1 MAIVP
6 LLFSQLSSL
15 LLIAIIGYAAVKKGI
30 MKASECKPISTLL
43 IYVIIPSSI
52 IKALQLP
59 LSEEKIHGFGIAVI
73 FAIAVHLFWLVLTT
87 FLGKATSLD
96 GTARASLMYTNSG
109 NLIFPLVASVFG
121 EEYVFYACMYNA
133 VQQFFVWTHGMALM
147 SGKRRITL
155 RQVLLNINILSVA
168 IGMTLFFFQIILPPI
183 IQNTMGMLAGMIG
196 PLSMLVTGMVMA
208 EKDLSGLFHSTKVWL
223 ICIGRLFV
231 FPFFVTLLV
240 MATGFLKT
248 HPGELFL
255 FQIGMLA
262 VCAPPATLL
271 TQFAVM
277 FRKDAF
283 LAGSVNLISMVLCVI
298 TMPLLIALFTYLAG

>member
-59 LSEEKIHGFGIAVI
+59 LSEEKVHGFGIAVI

-133 VQQFFVWTHGMALM
+133 VQQFFIWTH
-147 SGKRRITL
+147 RH
-155 RQVLLNINILSVA
+155 
-168 IGMTLFFFQIILPPI
+168 
-183 IQNTMGMLAGMIG
+183 G
-196 PLSMLVTGMVMA
+196 PS
-208 EKDLSGLFHSTKVWL
+208 
-223 ICIGRLFV
+223 
-231 FPFFVTLLV
+231 
-240 MATGFLKT
+240 
-248 HPGELFL
+248 
-255 FQIGMLA
+255 
-262 VCAPPATLL
+262 
-271 TQFAVM
+271 
-277 FRKDAF
+277 
-283 LAGSVNLISMVLCVI
+283 
-298 TMPLLIALFTYLAG
+298 

>member
-1 MAIVP
+1 MP

-59 LSEEKIHGFGIAVI
+59 LSEEKVHGFGIAVI

-133 VQQFFVWTHGMALM
+133 VQQFFIWTHGMVLM
-147 SGKRRITL
+147 SGERRVTL

-183 IQNTMGMLAGMIG
+183 IQNTMGMLASMIG

-208 EKDLSGLFHSTKVWL
+208 EKDLSGLFSFSQGMAHLYRPAFSFSFFCHPPCPGNRLLEGPSRRT
-223 ICIGRLFV
+223 LFV
-231 FPFFVTLLV
+231 P
-240 MATGFLKT
+240 
-248 HPGELFL
+248 
-255 FQIGMLA
+255 
-262 VCAPPATLL
+262 
-271 TQFAVM
+271 
-277 FRKDAF
+277 DWN
-283 LAGSVNLISMVLCVI
+283 AGCLRPSGNAADPICRHV
-298 TMPLLIALFTYLAG
+298 

>member
-1 MAIVP
+1 VP

-59 LSEEKIHGFGIAVI
+59 LSEEKVHGFGIAVI

-133 VQQFFVWTHGMALM
+133 VQQFFIWTHGMVLM
-147 SGKRRITL
+147 SGERRVTL

-168 IGMTLFFFQIILPPI
+168 IGMTLFFFQI
-183 IQNTMGMLAGMIG
+183 MIG

-208 EKDLSGLFHSTKVWL
+208 EKDLSGLFHSAKVWL
-223 ICIGRLFV
+223 ICIGRLFL

-240 MATGFLKT
+240 LATGFLKA
-248 HPGELFL
+248 HPEELFL

-298 TMPLLIALFTYLAG
+298 TMPLMIALFTYLAG

>member
-59 LSEEKIHGFGIAVI
+59 LSEEKVHGFGIAVI

-133 VQQFFVWTHGMALM
+133 VQQFFIWTHGMVLM
-147 SGKRRITL
+147 SGERRVTL
-155 RQVLLNINILSVA
+155 RQVLLN
-168 IGMTLFFFQIILPPI
+168 
-183 IQNTMGMLAGMIG
+183 
-196 PLSMLVTGMVMA
+196 
-208 EKDLSGLFHSTKVWL
+208 
-223 ICIGRLFV
+223 C
-231 FPFFVTLLV
+231 LLY
-240 MATGFLKT
+240 TS
-248 HPGELFL
+248 
-255 FQIGMLA
+255 
-262 VCAPPATLL
+262 
-271 TQFAVM
+271 
-277 FRKDAF
+277 R
-283 LAGSVNLISMVLCVI
+283 CV
-298 TMPLLIALFTYLAG
+298 